1 MAAAT
6 RFELVSSR
14 LQDER
19 SRIPLSYAAKR
30 LLVEP
35 ERIELSF
42 NSLQGSCFA
51 RLSYGPEI
59 KLVAEAGIEPATFR
73 L

>member
-1 MAAAT
+1 M
-6 RFELVSSR
+6 
-14 LQDER
+14 
-19 SRIPLSYAAKR
+19 SYTAKM
-30 LLVEP
+30 LVEP

-42 NSLQGSCFA
+42 NSLQESRFA
-51 RLSYGPEI
+51 KLSYGPEI